1 VQIKDYEEPSKEE
14 RLPLQAGNPAP
25 DFTAAVYGGDS
36 LRLSD
41 LQGKVVFIDFWYVSC
56 HPCQL
61 AAPAIEKMYEEF
73 GGDGDVVFLGINP
86 YDKAESNFLKKFL
99 ESREVQYPILLVDAA
114 IPKSYEVPGYPT
126 FFIIDREG
134 TIRWSGVGYGE
145 GYEEEFR
152 KQLKAVIDS

>member
-1 VQIKDYEEPSKEE
+1 
-14 RLPLQAGNPAP
+14 
-25 DFTAAVYGGDS
+25 
-36 LRLSD
+36 
-41 LQGKVVFIDFWYVSC
+41 
-56 HPCQL
+56 
-61 AAPAIEKMYEEF
+61 MYEEF